1 MRYPALGYR
10 ETIISI
16 WDFKQM
22 PPRNANY
29 INNDNVSRIAATVSG
44 DRPIDGELKAG
55 IRNGI
60 AIRKQKFS

>member
-1 MRYPALGYR
+1 
-10 ETIISI
+10 
-16 WDFKQM
+16 M

-29 INNDNVSRIAATVSG
+29 INTDNVSLIAATVSG

-60 AIRKQKFS
+60 ARRKQNIS

>member
-1 MRYPALGYR
+1 
-10 ETIISI
+10 
-16 WDFKQM
+16 M

-29 INNDNVSRIAATVSG
+29 INTDNVSRIAATVSG

-60 AIRKQKFS
+60 ARRKQKFS